1 MQNATKFIV
10 SGLIIAIA
18 GTTYAMNIQTPEQVI
33 AESIRKSNLE
43 INIRNKATLEKYRE
57 SIIECTDS
65 GSGSDSE
72 VLQQLS
78 ACINR
83 PKPTLEKEITTF

>member
-18 GTTYAMNIQTPEQVI
+18 GTTYALNIQTPEQII
-33 AESIRKSNLE
+33 AESIRKSNME
-43 INIRNKATLEKYRE
+43 INIRNKANMEKYRE
-57 SIIECTDS
+57 SIIECTES
-65 GSGSDSE
+65 GSGSDIE

-78 ACINR
+78 TCLDR
-83 PKPTLEKEITTF
+83 PKPTLEKEIPTL

>member
-1 MQNATKFIV
+1 MQNASKIII

-18 GTTYAMNIQTPEQVI
+18 GTTYAMNIQSPEQII
-33 AESIRKSNLE
+33 AESIRKSNME
-43 INIRNKATLEKYRE
+43 INIRNKATMKKYRE
-57 SIIECTDS
+57 SIIKCTES

-78 ACINR
+78 TCLDR
-83 PKPTLEKEITTF
+83 PKPTLEKEIVTD